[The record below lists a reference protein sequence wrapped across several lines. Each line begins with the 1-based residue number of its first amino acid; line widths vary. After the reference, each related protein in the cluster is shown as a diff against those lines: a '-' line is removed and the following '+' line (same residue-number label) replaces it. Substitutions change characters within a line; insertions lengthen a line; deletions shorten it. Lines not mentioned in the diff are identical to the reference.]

1 MPWAWTK
8 TMDPSISLSFPLNHK
23 NVISDWLISDPTHCW
38 TGQPSTIYLQVNS
51 TASYLETPLECC
63 VVLRK
68 MGNAKKETSPWFRN
82 ELCLKTVWITHN
94 PTSILW
100 EKNCCVYTQTEAPW
114 IIKVRNKQE
123 LVVVEH
129 SSDTILWQDS
139 SHCKL
144 IKFRV
149 LRLQH
154 THKILTWEFKLF
166 FKVLLKH
173 AQNAAVTHKIY
184 VHVKWKSLPPW
195 DHTHTALTFKLV
207 HILF

>member
-8 TMDPSISLSFPLNHK
+8 TMHPSISLSFPLNHK

-38 TGQPSTIYLQVNS
+38 TDQPSTIYLQVNS
-51 TASYLETPLECC
+51 IASYLETPLECC

-82 ELCLKTVWITHN
+82 ELRLKTVWITHN

-123 LVVVEH
+123 LVVEH
-129 SSDTILWQDS
+129 SSGTILWQNS
-139 SHCKL
+139 SHYKL
-144 IKFRV
+144 IKFRG

-154 THKILTWEFKLF
+154 THKILTWEFKPE
-166 FKVLLKH
+166 
-173 AQNAAVTHKIY
+173 TG
-184 VHVKWKSLPPW
+184 SLRDTPLHNPLQCKEW
-195 DHTHTALTFKLV
+195 SGFATLHSFRSSGLGTGLDFRWSGV
-207 HILF
+207 